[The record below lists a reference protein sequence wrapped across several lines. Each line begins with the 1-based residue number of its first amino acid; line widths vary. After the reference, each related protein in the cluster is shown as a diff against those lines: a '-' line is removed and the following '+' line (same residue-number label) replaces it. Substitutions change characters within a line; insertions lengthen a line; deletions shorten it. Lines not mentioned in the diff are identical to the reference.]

1 MIEDA
6 ETETE
11 VKSGVARMPLYVTS
25 INDADALVAAIDA
38 RLSSVEGAMHT
49 VETERAVN
57 EEKEKFMVSRFN
69 ALDGRL
75 DKIDGHVAK
84 LVWLILAAI
93 IGGFMSLVIRGGLL
107 GL

>member
-1 MIEDA
+1 MTDEIDA
-6 ETETE
+6 EAET
-11 VKSGVARMPLYVTS
+11 KSGIARMPLYVTS
-25 INDADALVAAIDA
+25 INDADALVAAMDA
-38 RLSSVEGAMHT
+38 RLASVEGAMHI

-75 DKIDGHVAK
+75 DRIDGHIAK